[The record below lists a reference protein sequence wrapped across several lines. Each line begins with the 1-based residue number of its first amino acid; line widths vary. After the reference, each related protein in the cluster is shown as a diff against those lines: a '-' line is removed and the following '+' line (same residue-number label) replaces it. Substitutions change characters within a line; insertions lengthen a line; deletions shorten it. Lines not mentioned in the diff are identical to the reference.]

1 MKRLQ
6 LLTLLSLCF
15 LGLEAQEKPRNK
27 FWQPDYD
34 RKEEMIFDGKRYRIH
49 NSYLSLGGGYLQST
63 LRQSLQKTIGID
75 FQFPIRW
82 ANFQTGV
89 LMSGEEFGSNNN
101 VQGHICYGLRRE
113 KRSSNFAVYAGPAY
127 YTGVLGDATGNPV
140 FYEGVSFYA
149 CGQAVVKFAY
159 DIGIG
164 AELFVEFSKKQNMM
178 GLKFIAF
185 FSGAYRGPKRNFNPN
200 VRSENPK

>member
-1 MKRLQ
+1 
-6 LLTLLSLCF
+6 
-15 LGLEAQEKPRNK
+15 
-27 FWQPDYD
+27 
-34 RKEEMIFDGKRYRIH
+34 
-49 NSYLSLGGGYLQST
+49 
-63 LRQSLQKTIGID
+63 
-75 FQFPIRW
+75 
-82 ANFQTGV
+82 
-89 LMSGEEFGSNNN
+89 
-101 VQGHICYGLRRE
+101 
-113 KRSSNFAVYAGPAY
+113 
-127 YTGVLGDATGNPV
+127 LGDATGNPV